1 MTGAAWAGK
10 LSAMLLGVPREI
22 TPGERR
28 VALVPETVEKLVR
41 SGVGVSIQAGAGAAS
56 FLADHAYEAAGAT
69 ISTDARSLYERSDV
83 IVKINRPLEPATGS
97 RDGVN
102 EVELLKRGALLIA
115 VLQPFANPELVQR
128 LAERGITCISMDAI
142 PRIARAQA
150 LDVLS
155 SMSTV
160 TGYSAV
166 LLAASSLPRFF
177 PLLMTAAGT
186 ITPARVFVIGAG
198 VAGLQAIATSRRLGA
213 VVEAFDTRPA
223 VREQVQ
229 SLGATFVEAA
239 LGAQDTEDQRGYAK
253 ELSED
258 AHRRELE
265 LIGGRVRDADVV
277 ITTAL
282 IPGQRAPTLITTDMV
297 RAMKPGSVIVD
308 LAAEFGGNCEL
319 SRPGESVSEHGV
331 TIHAPLHFS
340 STLPVHASQMYSRN
354 IAALLALIIK
364 EGALHLDFDDQII
377 RDACVAHDGK
387 VVHEGVRA
395 RLAAVAS

>member
-1 MTGAAWAGK
+1 GVDEVAA
-10 LSAMLLGVPREI
+10 LRPR
-22 TPGERR
+22 
-28 VALVPETVEKLVR
+28 
-41 SGVGVSIQAGAGAAS
+41 S
-56 FLADHAYEAAGAT
+56 
-69 ISTDARSLYERSDV
+69 
-83 IVKINRPLEPATGS
+83 
-97 RDGVN
+97 
-102 EVELLKRGALLIA
+102 LLIA
-115 VLQPFANPELVQR
+115 VLQPLAHPQLVQQ
-128 LAERGITCISMDAI
+128 LAERGVTAISMDAI

-198 VAGLQAIATSRRLGA
+198 VAGLQAIATARRLGA

-229 SLGATFVEAA
+229 SLGATFVEAS
-239 LGAQDTEDQRGYAK
+239 LGVQDAEDQRGYAR

-265 LIGGRVRDADVV
+265 VMGARAREADVV

-282 IPGQRAPTLITTDMV
+282 IPGQRAPLLITADTV

-319 SRPGESVSEHGV
+319 SEPGRTVVEHGV
-331 TIHAPLHFS
+331 TIHAPLQFTS
-340 STLPVHASQMYSRN
+340 ALPVHASQMYSRN
-354 IAALLALIIK
+354 IASLLSLVIK
-364 EGALHLDFDDQII
+364 DGALNLDFEDQII
-377 RDACVAHDGK
+377 RDACVAHGGE
-387 VVHEGVRA
+387 VVHEGVRK
-395 RLAAVAS
+395 RLERAG